1 MSLERM
7 TLEQRIELIEKAV
20 CTLIDSISPMNQEIL
35 LTNRRIEQLE
45 AICSELKNE
54 SKKNTGCLHDE
65 SLPEGGVSDCQG

>member
-1 MSLERM
+1 MTLERL

-54 SKKNTGCLHDE
+54 NSEPAHESKKEKKIANITLI
-65 SLPEGGVSDCQG
+65 VR